1 MRYIHSQGIAHRDLK
16 PENLL
21 IDDQYNLKITNFGL
35 SCNAQT
41 INTTSTPCNRSLMSP
56 EFFKFAYKADD
67 ADLFASGVILFYLRT
82 GCYPFWEAT
91 SKNSQYRFIMN

>member
-1 MRYIHSQGIAHRDLK
+1 
-16 PENLL
+16 
-21 IDDQYNLKITNFGL
+21 
-35 SCNAQT
+35 
-41 INTTSTPCNRSLMSP
+41 MSP